1 MKMTKKIYQYMKI
14 HRIDV
19 EEVSKDTG
27 IDRMVFQKE
36 PLRPLNATELCE
48 VCAYLKIQP
57 EEIAKDD
64 SLL

>member
-1 MKMTKKIYQYMKI
+1 MKMTKKIYQYIKI

-27 IDRMVFQKE
+27 IDRRVFQKE

>member
-1 MKMTKKIYQYMKI
+1 MTKKIYRYMEI
-14 HRIDV
+14 HRIDI
-19 EEVSKDTG
+19 EKVSKKTG
-27 IDRMVFQKE
+27 IDRRVFQKE

-64 SLL
+64 TLF

>member
-1 MKMTKKIYQYMKI
+1 MKMTKKIYQYIKI

-27 IDRMVFQKE
+27 IDRRVCQKE

-48 VCAYLKIQP
+48 VCAYLRIQP